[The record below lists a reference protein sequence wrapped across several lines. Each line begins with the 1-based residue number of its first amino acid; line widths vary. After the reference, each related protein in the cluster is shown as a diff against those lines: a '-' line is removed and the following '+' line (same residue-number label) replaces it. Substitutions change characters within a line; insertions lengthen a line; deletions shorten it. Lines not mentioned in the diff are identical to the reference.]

1 MVGGP
6 VPPNPAELIGSD
18 RFKNLLNTLSKDYEW
33 VLIDTPPV
41 NLATDASLIAAASN
55 GTIIVVPQGI
65 ADKSSVKGAV
75 EQLKKVN
82 AKILGSVM
90 NRVNAKKSA
99 GYGGYYG
106 GYYGVDDK

>member
-1 MVGGP
+1 MK
-6 VPPNPAELIGSD
+6 ELTS
-18 RFKNLLNTLSKDYEW
+18 
-33 VLIDTPPV
+33 
-41 NLATDASLIAAASN
+41 
-55 GTIIVVPQGI
+55 Q
-65 ADKSSVKGAV
+65 VKGAV

-106 GYYGVDDK
+106 VDDKW